1 MRYAEVL
8 LSYLEA
14 LNEAQPSAVDQDIL
28 DLTINDIRDRVKLT
42 KLEKANMSQE
52 LIREAVRK
60 ERRVEL
66 AFEGLRYY
74 DVLRWGIAEK
84 ELNHTFTGVKLSD
97 DPKARNYRGSGT
109 AASPVDEDMY
119 YQFEKRT
126 WSPHNR
132 YFPIPQNDLNVNKNL
147 KQKTG
152 YK

>member
-1 MRYAEVL
+1 M
-8 LSYLEA
+8 
-14 LNEAQPSAVDQDIL
+14 
-28 DLTINDIRDRVKLT
+28 TINDIRDRVKLVGIKKT
-42 KLEKANMSQE
+42 DVATQE
-52 LIREAVRK
+52 LVREAVRK

-97 DPKARNYRGSGT
+97 DPQARNYRGRGAT
-109 AASPVDEDMY
+109 ASPVDENMY

-126 WSPHNR
+126 WAPHNR

-147 KQKTG
+147 KQNEG
-152 YK
+152 YN